1 LKCKECKATHKLT
14 PGGDCILT
22 IPNKWA
28 AHAHCEVAFNATHC
42 ATCTSA
48 SNKIIAI
55 DDLEND
61 GQYGVGECVTL
72 DAPSGCSVSAGCELI
87 LRSED

>member
-1 LKCKECKATHKLT
+1 MKCKECKATHKLT
-14 PGGDCILT
+14 PGGDCILI

-28 AHAHCEVAFNATHC
+28 DADCQVAFNATHC
-42 ATCTSA
+42 ASCTNS
-48 SNKIIAI
+48 KIIAI

-61 GQYGVGECVTL
+61 GQYGVGECVSLT
-72 DAPSGCSVSAGCELI
+72 APSGCSVSAGCELI